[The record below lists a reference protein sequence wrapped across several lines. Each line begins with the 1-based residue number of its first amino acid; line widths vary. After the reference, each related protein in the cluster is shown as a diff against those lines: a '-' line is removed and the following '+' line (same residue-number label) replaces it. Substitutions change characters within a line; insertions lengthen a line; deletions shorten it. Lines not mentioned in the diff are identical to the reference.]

1 VAQLS
6 ISKEQE
12 KQMDIIEGY
21 PATTTREEW
30 LAATKLYND
39 MRRMES
45 VAVDPENF
53 MGEMDVPEETTENE
67 EVVDVSIG
75 ESSFNDKIIELKIKL
90 LKEKQLQKEF
100 IQTGN
105 VMLPPRA
112 DALYAGAVTNS
123 NQSKSLREKFSQE
136 GFDLAGDAYSGLT
149 GEGDGVVRTP
159 ENVSLYKKGGASFK
173 VPELLQKASDYIGD
187 AGVTALGL
195 GEGAFGYLVGGF
207 GDLLIKSGVSEQN
220 AERIARD
227 LISMP
232 EAFAGTPFMLF
243 KGSKFPEIK
252 RKNKKKIDNE
262 LKLERQLNKRLNKAK
277 EGEIET
283 IKVGEKN
290 TTFDID
296 SDAAKLGELARRAA
310 GGDKKAVEELI
321 RLAKIN
327 PEALAAA
334 ERLGFDLPADVFSD
348 NILMQ
353 QVAGLTRSAA
363 ATDASSAWIL
373 TLKNASDQAD
383 RVISE
388 LGGSTDLATISERIK
403 TSLTDLRDTLKQSA
417 DDLYSGNK
425 EAGIIG
431 VNDAVPRSTP
441 ISTNKTSALL
451 NKLKKELGGIKNLNP
466 IESALLKK
474 LTDKKNPLT
483 YAALLR
489 EKQNVFNAGM
499 NKGPYVNAN
508 EGTLRRIYNALRD
521 DQLDT
526 VEAVG
531 GKDLRAQLQRANRI
545 VQQQKALEDR
555 IVKAYGK
562 EIEGSIA
569 RKLKTAITTGAEGD
583 ISNLT
588 KVLKTIPEDL
598 KKEAIATAIN
608 SLSVSGRSAGDTNF
622 GFSQFSKLYKK
633 LKDQKPVY
641 NEIIKVLGPDA
652 KTLMDDLYI
661 VSKRVTEAREG
672 VIPTGKANQSLVNAL
687 TAEGIIGKILNS
699 SVGGRIIQGGAA
711 GAGAVAA
718 GPAGAVTAGALT
730 GLLKFGNKS
739 QIESVGKL
747 LRSQAFN
754 DMVSNVNS
762 QTVAK
767 VTRSPAYKRWA
778 KTMGI
783 GDSRN
788 WIQSALLGSTVNLEQ
803 NEIITE
809 EEPIAQSN
817 QSVSLESIIGGLNP
831 SASNKILAASNAR

>member
-1 VAQLS
+1 MAKL
-6 ISKEQE
+6 SKEQE
-12 KQMDIIEGY
+12 KQMAIMTS
-21 PATTTREEW
+21 TTSTREEK
-30 LAATKLYND
+30 LAATKLYTD
-39 MRRMES
+39 MIKMES
-45 VAVDPENF
+45 VAVDPEDF
-53 MGEMDVPEETTENE
+53 MGEMDVPEKTTENE
-67 EVVDVSIG
+67 EVVDVPIG
-75 ESSFNDKIIELKIKL
+75 ESSFNDKMIELKIKL
-90 LKEKQLQKEF
+90 LKEKKLQKEF

-105 VMLPPRA
+105 VLLPPRA
-112 DALYAGAVTNS
+112 DAPYDGVVTNS

-149 GEGDGVVRTP
+149 GEGDGVVQTP
-159 ENVSLYKKGGASFK
+159 ENVSLYKKGGASFN

-207 GDLLIKSGVSEQN
+207 GDLLIKSGMSEQN

-232 EAFAGTPFMLF
+232 DAFAGTPFMLF
-243 KGSKFPEIK
+243 TGSKFPGIK
-252 RKNKKKIDNE
+252 RKDKKKIDNE
-262 LKLERQLNKRLNKAK
+262 LKRERQLNKSLNKAE
-277 EGEIET
+277 EGEIKT
-283 IKVGEKN
+283 IKVGEKD

-296 SDAAKLGELARRAA
+296 SDAAKLGELARRAS

-334 ERLGFDLPADVFSD
+334 ERLGFDLPSDVFSD

-353 QVAGLTRSAA
+353 QVAGLTRSQA

-403 TSLTDLRDTLKQSA
+403 TSLTDLQATLKKSA
-417 DDLYSGNK
+417 NDLYGGNK

-431 VNDAVPRSTP
+431 VNDAVPKSTP
-441 ISTNKTSALL
+441 VSTNKTLSLL
-451 NKLKKELGGIKNLNP
+451 NDLKKELGGIKNLNP
-466 IESALLKK
+466 VESALLKR

-508 EGTLRRIYNALRD
+508 EGTLRRIYSALRD

-569 RKLKTAITTGAEGD
+569 LKLKTAITTGAKGD

-608 SLSVSGRSAGDTNF
+608 SLSVSGRSAGDINF
-622 GFSQFSKLYKK
+622 GFSQFSKLYKN

-641 NEIIKVLGPDA
+641 DEIIKALGPDA
-652 KTLMDDLYI
+652 KMLMDDLYI

-687 TAEGIIGKILNS
+687 TAESIIGKILNS

-711 GAGAVAA
+711 GAGAIAA

-762 QTVAK
+762 QTVAN

-778 KTMGI
+778 KAMGI
-783 GDSRN
+783 EDSRN
-788 WIQSALLGSTVNLEQ
+788 WIQSALLASTVNLEQ

-809 EEPIAQSN
+809 EEPIEENN

>member
-1 VAQLS
+1 MAIMTS
-6 ISKEQE
+6 
-12 KQMDIIEGY
+12 
-21 PATTTREEW
+21 TTSTREEK
-30 LAATKLYND
+30 LAATKLYTD
-39 MRRMES
+39 MIKMES

-53 MGEMDVPEETTENE
+53 MGEMDVPEKTTENE

-105 VMLPPRA
+105 VLLPPRA
-112 DALYAGAVTNS
+112 DAPYDGAVTNS

-149 GEGDGVVRTP
+149 GEGDGVVQTP

-243 KGSKFPEIK
+243 KGSKFPGIK
-252 RKNKKKIDNE
+252 RKDRKKIDNE

-296 SDAAKLGELARRAA
+296 SDAAKLGELARRAS

-403 TSLTDLRDTLKQSA
+403 TSLTDLQATLKRSA
-417 DDLYSGNK
+417 NDLYSGNK

-431 VNDAVPRSTP
+431 VNDAVPKSTP
-441 ISTNKTSALL
+441 VSTNKTLSLL
-451 NKLKKELGGIKNLNP
+451 NDLKKELGGIKNLNP
-466 IESALLKK
+466 VESALLKR

-569 RKLKTAITTGAEGD
+569 TKLKTAITSGAKGD

-608 SLSVSGRSAGDTNF
+608 SLSISGRSAGDINF
-622 GFSQFSKLYKK
+622 GFNEFSKLYKN

-641 NEIIKVLGPDA
+641 DEIIKVLGPDA

-661 VSKRVTEAREG
+661 VSKRVTDARAG
-672 VIPTGKANQSLVNAL
+672 VITTGKANQALVNAL
-687 TAEGIIGKILNS
+687 TAESIIGKILNS

-788 WIQSALLGSTVNLEQ
+788 WIQSALLASTVNLER

-809 EEPIAQSN
+809 EEPIAQN
-817 QSVSLESIIGGLNP
+817 NESVSLESIIGGLNP
-831 SASNKILAASNAR
+831 SASKKILAASNAR

>member
-1 VAQLS
+1 MTS
-6 ISKEQE
+6 
-12 KQMDIIEGY
+12 
-21 PATTTREEW
+21 TTSTREEK
-30 LAATKLYND
+30 LAATKLYTD
-39 MRRMES
+39 MIKMES

-53 MGEMDVPEETTENE
+53 MGEMDVPEKTTENE

-90 LKEKQLQKEF
+90 LQEKQLQKEF

-105 VMLPPRA
+105 VLLPPRA
-112 DALYAGAVTNS
+112 DAPYDGAVTNS

-159 ENVSLYKKGGASFK
+159 ETAYLYKKGGASFK

-195 GEGAFGYLVGGF
+195 GEGAIGYLVGGF
-207 GDLLIKSGVSEQN
+207 GDLLIKSGMSEQN

-227 LISMP
+227 IISMP
-232 EAFAGTPFMLF
+232 DAYAGTPFMLF
-243 KGSKFPEIK
+243 TGSKFPEIK

-296 SDAAKLGELARRAA
+296 SDAAKLGELARRAS

-403 TSLTDLRDTLKQSA
+403 TSLTDLQATLKRSA
-417 DDLYSGNK
+417 NDLYSGNK

-431 VNDAVPRSTP
+431 VNDAIPKSTP
-441 ISTNKTSALL
+441 VSTNKTLSLL
-451 NKLKKELGGIKNLNP
+451 NDLKKELGGIKNLNP
-466 IESALLKK
+466 VESALLKR

-508 EGTLRRIYNALRD
+508 EGTLRRIYSALRD

-569 RKLKTAITTGAEGD
+569 LKLKTAITTGAKGD

-608 SLSVSGRSAGDTNF
+608 SLSVSGRSAGDINF
-622 GFSQFSKLYKK
+622 GFSQFSKLYKN

-641 NEIIKVLGPDA
+641 DEIIKALGPDA
-652 KTLMDDLYI
+652 KMLMDDLYI

-711 GAGAVAA
+711 GAGAIAA

-762 QTVAK
+762 QTVAN

-778 KTMGI
+778 KAMGI
-783 GDSRN
+783 EDSRN
-788 WIQSALLGSTVNLEQ
+788 WIQSALLASTVNLER

-809 EEPIAQSN
+809 EEPIAQN
-817 QSVSLESIIGGLNP
+817 NESVSLESIIGGLNP
-831 SASNKILAASNAR
+831 SVSKKILAASNAT

>member
-1 VAQLS
+1 MAQLS
-6 ISKEQE
+6 KEQQ
-12 KQMDIIEGY
+12 KQMDIMEGY
-21 PATTTREEW
+21 PSTTTREEW

-90 LKEKQLQKEF
+90 LKEKQLQKEL

-105 VMLPPRA
+105 VLLPPRA
-112 DALYAGAVTNS
+112 DAPYDGAVTNS

-149 GEGDGVVRTP
+149 GEGDGVVQTP

-296 SDAAKLGELARRAA
+296 SDAAKLGELARRAS

-451 NKLKKELGGIKNLNP
+451 NDLKKELGGIKNLNP

-489 EKQNVFNAGM
+489 EKQNIFNGY
-499 NKGPYVNAN
+499 NVNRGPYVNAN

-608 SLSVSGRSAGDTNF
+608 SLSVSGRSAGDINF

-661 VSKRVTEAREG
+661 VSKRVTDARAG

-817 QSVSLESIIGGLNP
+817 ESVSLESIIGGLNP
-831 SASNKILAASNAR
+831 SSSNKILAASNAR

>member
-1 VAQLS
+1 VAKL
-6 ISKEQE
+6 SKEQE
-12 KQMDIIEGY
+12 KQMAIMTS
-21 PATTTREEW
+21 TTSTREEK
-30 LAATKLYND
+30 LAATKLYTD
-39 MRRMES
+39 MIKMES

-53 MGEMDVPEETTENE
+53 MGEMDVPEKTTENE
-67 EVVDVSIG
+67 EVVDVPIG
-75 ESSFNDKIIELKIKL
+75 ELSFNDKMIELKLKL
-90 LKEKQLQKEF
+90 LKEKKLQKEF

-105 VMLPPRA
+105 VLLPPRA
-112 DALYAGAVTNS
+112 DAPYDGVVTNS

-220 AERIARD
+220 AERIASD

-243 KGSKFPEIK
+243 KGSKFPNIK
-252 RKNKKKIDNE
+252 RKDKKRIDNE

-277 EGEIET
+277 QGEIET

-296 SDAAKLGELARRAA
+296 SDAAKLGELARRAS

-334 ERLGFDLPADVFSD
+334 ERLGFDLPSDVFSD

-353 QVAGLTRSAA
+353 QIAGLTRSQA

-403 TSLTDLRDTLKQSA
+403 TSLTDLQTTLKKSA
-417 DDLYSGNK
+417 NDLYSGNK
-425 EAGIIG
+425 DAGIIG
-431 VNDAVPRSTP
+431 VNDAVPKSTP
-441 ISTNKTSALL
+441 VSTNKTLSLL
-451 NKLKKELGGIKNLNP
+451 NDLKKELGGIKNLNP
-466 IESALLKK
+466 VESALLKR

-508 EGTLRRIYNALRD
+508 EGTLRRIYSALRD

-531 GKDLRAQLQRANRI
+531 GKDLRAQLQKANRI

-569 RKLKTAITTGAEGD
+569 LKLKTAITSGAKGD

-608 SLSVSGRSAGDTNF
+608 SLSISGRSAGDINF
-622 GFSQFSKLYKK
+622 GFNEFSKLYKN

-661 VSKRVTEAREG
+661 VSKRVTDARAG
-672 VIPTGKANQSLVNAL
+672 VITTGKANQSLVNAL
-687 TAEGIIGKILNS
+687 TAESIIGKILNS

-711 GAGAVAA
+711 GAGAIAA

-762 QTVAK
+762 QTIAN

-788 WIQSALLGSTVNLEQ
+788 WIQSALLASTVNLEQ

-809 EEPIAQSN
+809 EEPIAQN
-817 QSVSLESIIGGLNP
+817 NESVSLESIIGGLNP
-831 SASNKILAASNAR
+831 SVSKKILAASNAA

>member
-6 ISKEQE
+6 KEQQ
-12 KQMDIIEGY
+12 KQMDIMTS
-21 PATTTREEW
+21 TTSTREEK
-30 LAATKLYND
+30 LAATKLYTD
-39 MRRMES
+39 MIKMES

-53 MGEMDVPEETTENE
+53 MGEMDVPEKTTEKE
-67 EVVDVSIG
+67 EVVDVPIG
-75 ESSFNDKIIELKIKL
+75 ESSFNDKMLELKLKL
-90 LKEKQLQKEF
+90 LKEKQLQKES
-100 IQTGN
+100 IETAG

-112 DALYAGAVTNS
+112 DAPYDGAVTNS

-149 GEGDGVVRTP
+149 GEGDGVVQTP

-232 EAFAGTPFMLF
+232 EAFAGTPFMVLT
-243 KGSKFPEIK
+243 GSRFPKIK
-252 RKNKKKIDNE
+252 RKDRKRIDNE

-296 SDAAKLGELARRAA
+296 SDAAKLGELARRAS

-353 QVAGLTRSAA
+353 QVPGLTRSQA

-403 TSLTDLRDTLKQSA
+403 TSLTDLQATLKRSA
-417 DDLYSGNK
+417 NDLYSGNK

-431 VNDAVPRSTP
+431 VNDAIPKSTP
-441 ISTNKTSALL
+441 VSTNKTLSLL
-451 NKLKKELGGIKNLNP
+451 NDLKKELGGIKNLNP
-466 IESALLKK
+466 VESALLKR

-508 EGTLRRIYNALRD
+508 EGTLRRIYSALRD

-608 SLSVSGRSAGDTNF
+608 SLSVSGRSAGDINF
-622 GFSQFSKLYKK
+622 GFSQFSKLYKN

-641 NEIIKVLGPDA
+641 DEIIKALGPDA
-652 KTLMDDLYI
+652 KMLMDDLYI

-803 NEIITE
+803 NDIIT
-809 EEPIAQSN
+809 
-817 QSVSLESIIGGLNP
+817 
-831 SASNKILAASNAR
+831 

>member
-1 VAQLS
+1 MAIMTS
-6 ISKEQE
+6 
-12 KQMDIIEGY
+12 
-21 PATTTREEW
+21 TTSTREEK
-30 LAATKLYND
+30 LAATKLYTD
-39 MRRMES
+39 MIKMES

-53 MGEMDVPEETTENE
+53 MGEMDVPEKTTEKE
-67 EVVDVSIG
+67 EVVDVPIG

-90 LKEKQLQKEF
+90 LQEKELQKEF

-105 VMLPPRA
+105 VLLPPRA
-112 DALYAGAVTNS
+112 DAPYDGAVTNS

-159 ENVSLYKKGGASFK
+159 ETAYLYKKGGASFK

-195 GEGAFGYLVGGF
+195 GEGAIGYLVGGF
-207 GDLLIKSGVSEQN
+207 GDLLIKSGMSEQN

-227 LISMP
+227 IISMP
-232 EAFAGTPFMLF
+232 DAYAGTPFMLF
-243 KGSKFPEIK
+243 TGSKFPEIK

-296 SDAAKLGELARRAA
+296 SDAAKLGELARRAS

-403 TSLTDLRDTLKQSA
+403 TSLTDLQATLKKSA
-417 DDLYSGNK
+417 NDLYGGNK

-431 VNDAVPRSTP
+431 VNDAVPKSTP
-441 ISTNKTSALL
+441 VSTNKTLSLL
-451 NKLKKELGGIKNLNP
+451 NDLKKELGGIKNLNP
-466 IESALLKK
+466 VESALLKR

-508 EGTLRRIYNALRD
+508 EGTLRRIYSALRD

-569 RKLKTAITTGAEGD
+569 LKLKTAITTGAKGD

-608 SLSVSGRSAGDTNF
+608 SLSVSGRSAGDINF
-622 GFSQFSKLYKK
+622 GFSQFSKLYKN

-641 NEIIKVLGPDA
+641 DEIIKALGPDA
-652 KTLMDDLYI
+652 KMLMDDLYI

-711 GAGAVAA
+711 GAGAIAA

-762 QTVAK
+762 QTVAN

-778 KTMGI
+778 KAMGI
-783 GDSRN
+783 EDSRN
-788 WIQSALLGSTVNLEQ
+788 WIQSALLASTVNLEQ

-809 EEPIAQSN
+809 EEPIAQN
-817 QSVSLESIIGGLNP
+817 NESVSLESIIGGLNP
-831 SASNKILAASNAR
+831 SVSKKILAASNAR

>member
-1 VAQLS
+1 MAQLS
-6 ISKEQE
+6 KAQE
-12 KQMDIIEGY
+12 KQMAIMTS
-21 PATTTREEW
+21 TTSTREEK
-30 LAATKLYND
+30 LAATKLYTD
-39 MRRMES
+39 MIKMES

-53 MGEMDVPEETTENE
+53 MGEMDVPEKTTEKE
-67 EVVDVSIG
+67 EVVDVPIG

-90 LKEKQLQKEF
+90 LQEKELQKEF

-105 VMLPPRA
+105 VLLPPRA
-112 DALYAGAVTNS
+112 DAPYDGAVTNS

-159 ENVSLYKKGGASFK
+159 ETAYLYKKGGASFK

-195 GEGAFGYLVGGF
+195 GEGAIGYLVGGF
-207 GDLLIKSGVSEQN
+207 GDLLIKSGMSEQN

-227 LISMP
+227 IISMP
-232 EAFAGTPFMLF
+232 DAYAGTPFMLF
-243 KGSKFPEIK
+243 TGSKFPEIK

-296 SDAAKLGELARRAA
+296 SDAAKLGELARRAS

-403 TSLTDLRDTLKQSA
+403 TSLTDLQATLKRSA
-417 DDLYSGNK
+417 NDLYSGNK

-431 VNDAVPRSTP
+431 VNDAIPKSTP
-441 ISTNKTSALL
+441 VSTNKTLSLL
-451 NKLKKELGGIKNLNP
+451 NDLKKELGGIKNLNP
-466 IESALLKK
+466 VESALLKR

-508 EGTLRRIYNALRD
+508 EGTLRRIYSALRD

-569 RKLKTAITTGAEGD
+569 LKLKTAITTGAKGD

-608 SLSVSGRSAGDTNF
+608 SLSVSGRSAGDINF
-622 GFSQFSKLYKK
+622 GFSQFSKLYKN

-641 NEIIKVLGPDA
+641 DEIIKALGPDA
-652 KTLMDDLYI
+652 KMLMDDLYI

-711 GAGAVAA
+711 GAGAIAA

-762 QTVAK
+762 QTVAN

-778 KTMGI
+778 KAMGI
-783 GDSRN
+783 EDSRN
-788 WIQSALLGSTVNLEQ
+788 WIQSALLASTVNLER

-809 EEPIAQSN
+809 EEPIAQN
-817 QSVSLESIIGGLNP
+817 NESVSLESIIGGLNL
-831 SASNKILAASNAR
+831 SASKKILAASNAT

>member
-1 VAQLS
+1 VAKL
-6 ISKEQE
+6 SKEQE
-12 KQMDIIEGY
+12 KQMAIMTS
-21 PATTTREEW
+21 TTSTREEK
-30 LAATKLYND
+30 LAATKLYTD
-39 MRRMES
+39 MIKMES

-53 MGEMDVPEETTENE
+53 MGEMDVPEKTTENE
-67 EVVDVSIG
+67 EVVDVPIG
-75 ESSFNDKIIELKIKL
+75 ESSFNDKMIELKLKL
-90 LKEKQLQKEF
+90 LKEKKLQKEF

-112 DALYAGAVTNS
+112 DAPYDGVVTNS

-195 GEGAFGYLVGGF
+195 GEGAIGYLVGGF
-207 GDLLIKSGVSEQN
+207 GDLLIKSGMSEQN

-227 LISMP
+227 IISMP
-232 EAFAGTPFMLF
+232 DAYAGTPFMLF
-243 KGSKFPEIK
+243 TGSKFPSIK
-252 RKNKKKIDNE
+252 RKDRKKIDNE

-296 SDAAKLGELARRAA
+296 SDAAKLGELARRAS

-334 ERLGFDLPADVFSD
+334 ERLGFDLPSDVFSD

-353 QVAGLTRSAA
+353 QVAGLTRSQA

-403 TSLTDLRDTLKQSA
+403 TSLTDLQATLKRSA
-417 DDLYSGNK
+417 NDLYSGNK

-431 VNDAVPRSTP
+431 VNDAVPKSTP
-441 ISTNKTSALL
+441 VSTNKTLSLL
-451 NKLKKELGGIKNLNP
+451 NDLKKELGGIKNLNP
-466 IESALLKK
+466 VESALLKR

-508 EGTLRRIYNALRD
+508 EGTLRRIYSALRD

-531 GKDLRAQLQRANRI
+531 GKDLRAQLQKANRI

-569 RKLKTAITTGAEGD
+569 LKLKTAITSGAKGD

-608 SLSVSGRSAGDTNF
+608 SLSISGRSAGDINF
-622 GFSQFSKLYKK
+622 GFNEFSKLYKN

-661 VSKRVTEAREG
+661 VSKRVTDARAG
-672 VIPTGKANQSLVNAL
+672 VITTGKANQSLVNAL
-687 TAEGIIGKILNS
+687 TAESIIGKILNS

-711 GAGAVAA
+711 GAGAIAA

-762 QTVAK
+762 QTIAN

-788 WIQSALLGSTVNLEQ
+788 WIQSALLASTVNLEQ

-809 EEPIAQSN
+809 EEPIAQN
-817 QSVSLESIIGGLNP
+817 NESVSLESIIGGLNP
-831 SASNKILAASNAR
+831 SVSKKILAASNAA

>member
-1 VAQLS
+1 MAIMTS
-6 ISKEQE
+6 
-12 KQMDIIEGY
+12 
-21 PATTTREEW
+21 TTSTREEK
-30 LAATKLYND
+30 LAATKLYTD
-39 MRRMES
+39 MIKMES

-53 MGEMDVPEETTENE
+53 MGEMDVPEKTTEKE
-67 EVVDVSIG
+67 EVVDVPIG

-90 LKEKQLQKEF
+90 LQEKELQKEF

-105 VMLPPRA
+105 VLLPPRA
-112 DALYAGAVTNS
+112 DAPYDGAVTNS

-159 ENVSLYKKGGASFK
+159 ETAYLYKKGGASFK

-195 GEGAFGYLVGGF
+195 GEGAIGYLVGGF
-207 GDLLIKSGVSEQN
+207 GDLLIKSGMSEQN

-227 LISMP
+227 IISMP
-232 EAFAGTPFMLF
+232 DAYAGTPFMLF
-243 KGSKFPEIK
+243 TGSKFPEIK

-296 SDAAKLGELARRAA
+296 SDAAKLGELARRAS

-403 TSLTDLRDTLKQSA
+403 TSLTDLQATLKRSA
-417 DDLYSGNK
+417 NDLYSGNK

-431 VNDAVPRSTP
+431 VNDAIPKSTP
-441 ISTNKTSALL
+441 VSTNKTLSLL
-451 NKLKKELGGIKNLNP
+451 NDLKKELGGIKNLNP
-466 IESALLKK
+466 VESALLKR

-508 EGTLRRIYNALRD
+508 EGTLRRIYSALRD

-569 RKLKTAITTGAEGD
+569 LKLKTAITTGAKGD

-608 SLSVSGRSAGDTNF
+608 SLSVSGRSAGDINF
-622 GFSQFSKLYKK
+622 GFSQFSKLYKN

-641 NEIIKVLGPDA
+641 DEIIKALGPDA
-652 KTLMDDLYI
+652 KMLMDDLYI

-711 GAGAVAA
+711 GAGAIAA

-762 QTVAK
+762 QTVAN

-778 KTMGI
+778 KAMGI
-783 GDSRN
+783 EDSRN
-788 WIQSALLGSTVNLEQ
+788 WIQSALLASTVNLER

-809 EEPIAQSN
+809 EEPIAQN
-817 QSVSLESIIGGLNP
+817 NESVSLESIIGGLNL
-831 SASNKILAASNAR
+831 SASKKILAASNAT

>member
-1 VAQLS
+1 MAIMTS
-6 ISKEQE
+6 
-12 KQMDIIEGY
+12 
-21 PATTTREEW
+21 TTSTREEK
-30 LAATKLYND
+30 LAATKLYTD
-39 MRRMES
+39 MIKMES

-53 MGEMDVPEETTENE
+53 MGEMDVPEKTTEKE
-67 EVVDVSIG
+67 EVVDVPIG

-90 LKEKQLQKEF
+90 LQEKELQKEF

-105 VMLPPRA
+105 VLLPPRA
-112 DALYAGAVTNS
+112 DAPYDGAVTNS

-159 ENVSLYKKGGASFK
+159 ETAYLYKKGGASFK

-195 GEGAFGYLVGGF
+195 GEGAIGYLVGGF
-207 GDLLIKSGVSEQN
+207 GDLLIKSGMSEQN

-227 LISMP
+227 IISMP
-232 EAFAGTPFMLF
+232 DAYAGTPFMLF
-243 KGSKFPEIK
+243 TGSKFPEIK

-296 SDAAKLGELARRAA
+296 SDAAKLGELARRAS

-403 TSLTDLRDTLKQSA
+403 TSLTDLQATLKRSA
-417 DDLYSGNK
+417 NDLYSGNK

-431 VNDAVPRSTP
+431 VNDAIPKSTP
-441 ISTNKTSALL
+441 VSTNKTLSLL
-451 NKLKKELGGIKNLNP
+451 NDLKKELGGIKNLNP
-466 IESALLKK
+466 VESALLKR

-508 EGTLRRIYNALRD
+508 EGTLRRIYSALRD

-569 RKLKTAITTGAEGD
+569 LKLKTAITTGAKGD

-608 SLSVSGRSAGDTNF
+608 SLSVSGRSAGDINF
-622 GFSQFSKLYKK
+622 GFSQFSKLYKN

-641 NEIIKVLGPDA
+641 DEIIKALGPDA
-652 KTLMDDLYI
+652 KMLMDDLYI

-711 GAGAVAA
+711 GAGAIAA

-762 QTVAK
+762 QTVAN

-778 KTMGI
+778 KAMGI
-783 GDSRN
+783 EDSRN
-788 WIQSALLGSTVNLEQ
+788 WIQSALLASTVNLER

-809 EEPIAQSN
+809 EEPIAQN
-817 QSVSLESIIGGLNP
+817 NESVSLESIIGGLNL
-831 SASNKILAASNAR
+831 SASKKILAASNAR

>member
-1 VAQLS
+1 MAIMTS
-6 ISKEQE
+6 
-12 KQMDIIEGY
+12 
-21 PATTTREEW
+21 TTSTREEK
-30 LAATKLYND
+30 LAATKLYTD
-39 MRRMES
+39 MIKMES

-53 MGEMDVPEETTENE
+53 MGEMDVPEKTTEKE
-67 EVVDVSIG
+67 EVVDVPIG

-90 LKEKQLQKEF
+90 LQEKELQKEF

-105 VMLPPRA
+105 VLLPPRA
-112 DALYAGAVTNS
+112 DAPYDGAVTNS

-159 ENVSLYKKGGASFK
+159 ETAYLYKKGGASFK

-195 GEGAFGYLVGGF
+195 GEGAIGYLVGGF
-207 GDLLIKSGVSEQN
+207 GDLLIKSGMSEQN

-227 LISMP
+227 IISMP
-232 EAFAGTPFMLF
+232 DAYAGTPFMLF
-243 KGSKFPEIK
+243 TGSKFPEIK

-296 SDAAKLGELARRAA
+296 SDAAKLGELARRAS

-403 TSLTDLRDTLKQSA
+403 TSLTDLQATLKRSA
-417 DDLYSGNK
+417 NDLYSGNK

-431 VNDAVPRSTP
+431 VNDAIPKSTP
-441 ISTNKTSALL
+441 VSTNKTLSLL
-451 NKLKKELGGIKNLNP
+451 NDLKKELGGIKNLNP
-466 IESALLKK
+466 VESALLKR

-508 EGTLRRIYNALRD
+508 EGTLRRIYSALRD

-569 RKLKTAITTGAEGD
+569 LKLKTAITTGAKGD

-608 SLSVSGRSAGDTNF
+608 SLSVSGRSAGDINF
-622 GFSQFSKLYKK
+622 GFSQFSKLYKN

-641 NEIIKVLGPDA
+641 DEIIKALGPDA
-652 KTLMDDLYI
+652 KMLMDDLYI

-711 GAGAVAA
+711 GAGAIAA

-762 QTVAK
+762 QTVAN

-778 KTMGI
+778 KAMGI
-783 GDSRN
+783 EDSRN
-788 WIQSALLGSTVNLEQ
+788 WIQSALLASTVNLEQ

-809 EEPIAQSN
+809 EEPIAQN
-817 QSVSLESIIGGLNP
+817 NESVSLESIIGGLNL
-831 SASNKILAASNAR
+831 SASKKILAASNAR